1 MRFLAA
7 ALQMRSGRTPGRNV
21 DTVAAA
27 ARDAAARGANYLQTP
42 EMTTAVERDRAQ
54 LLSVI
59 GDETTNPELD
69 AFRAMARDNRLVLHI
84 GSMAVRIGDK
94 AVNRAFVIDPDGEI
108 LAQYDKIH
116 LFDVDLAGGESWR
129 ESNSYRGGSDAV
141 LVDLP
146 FGRLGLGICY
156 DIRFPQLFRAYG
168 DAGAEVLSAP
178 ACFTRQTGEAH
189 WHVLQR
195 ARAIENGAYMIS
207 AAQVGHHEDGRD
219 TFGHSLIVDPWGT
232 VLADAGTEIGL
243 VFAEIDLHTVAATR
257 GRLPNLKN
265 ARPFE
270 VRFADS
276 SVMRAAE

>member
-1 MRFLAA
+1 MRFIAA
-7 ALQMRSGRTPGRNV
+7 ALQMRSGRVPARNI

-27 ARDAAARGANYLQTP
+27 AKEAAGRGAQYLQTP
-42 EMTTAVERDRAQ
+42 EMTTAVERDRGQ

-59 GDETTNPELD
+59 GDERTNPELD
-69 AFRAMARDNRLVLHI
+69 ALRTIARDGKLHLHV

-94 AVNRAFVIDPDGEI
+94 ATNRAFVIDPSGEI
-108 LAQYDKIH
+108 VAQYDKIH

-129 ESNSYRGGSDAV
+129 ESNSYVGGGDAV

-146 FGRLGLGICY
+146 FARLGLAICY

-219 TFGHSLIVDPWGT
+219 TFGHSLIIDPWGT
-232 VLADAGTEIGL
+232 VLADAGTETGL
-243 VFAEIDLHTVAATR
+243 VYAEIDIHAVAATR
-257 GRLPNLKN
+257 GRVPNLKN